1 MRLNFS
7 DWLEWTGSAA
17 TGCSLGL
24 RLRVGMDWEWL
35 LVAVRVGLS

>member
-7 DWLEWTGSAA
+7 DRLEWTGSAA

-24 RLRVGMDWEWL
+24 RLRVGMDWEFGL
-35 LVAVRVGLS
+35 DLVDIM